1 MYITIDATLLEKLP
15 GFSLGMIHY
24 SGMSLSSSPKML
36 MGRMNYFIESL
47 RIEHS
52 LETMKNIPNLSYWR
66 AGFKAL
72 GIDPSRY
79 RPSSEALLRRILQG
93 NPFHWV
99 NSAVDINNFLSI
111 MHFLPFG
118 LYDVHKL
125 QLPIRC
131 QLGTE
136 NDVYSAL
143 NGRDVTMNGK
153 IILADGNG
161 AFGSLIV
168 DSLRTSVST
177 DSTELLQII
186 FIPPNVSPNEQEK
199 IIGSSARM
207 MIEINGGE
215 VVESAIVST
224 K

>member
-1 MYITIDATLLEKLP
+1 MYVTIDATLLEKLP

-24 SGMSLSSSPKML
+24 SGMSLSTSPKML

-47 RIEHS
+47 RLEHS
-52 LETMKNIPNLSYWR
+52 LETLKDIPNLSSWR
-66 AGFKAL
+66 GGFKKL
-72 GIDPSRY
+72 GIDPTRY

-99 NSAVDINNFLSI
+99 NSAVDINNFLSLI
-111 MHFLPFG
+111 HFLPFG

-136 NDVYSAL
+136 NDTYPAL
-143 NGRDVTMNGK
+143 NGRDVTMKGK
-153 IILADGNG
+153 IILADENG
-161 AFGSLIV
+161 AFGSPIV
-168 DSLRTSVST
+168 DSLRTSVSV

-186 FIPPNVSPNEQEK
+186 FVPPNVSPNEQEK

-207 MIEINGGE
+207 MIEINSGD
-215 VVESAIVST
+215 VAESAIIST